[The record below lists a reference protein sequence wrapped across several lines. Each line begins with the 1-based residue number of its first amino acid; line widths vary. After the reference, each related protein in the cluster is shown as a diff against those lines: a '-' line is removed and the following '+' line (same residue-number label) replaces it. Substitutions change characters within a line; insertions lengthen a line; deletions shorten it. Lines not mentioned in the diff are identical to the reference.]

1 MEIIKI
7 SKENEERLLELGF
20 KIPKDSNTFEGCIF
34 DIFGAKYF
42 QENDYLVKTSKDVY
56 VKVTADELS
65 SFRQSFKSSNPDYI
79 ILATKSIQ
87 QGILDTNGMVRDGQA
102 FSIGLQTVSPLIDRL
117 ISGSDADCF
126 YDDTKVELAE
136 KQIAKLYDIIM
147 KGDGFLC

>member
-20 KIPKDSNTFEGCIF
+20 KTPKDSNTFEGCIF

-87 QGILDTNGMVRDGQA
+87 QGILDTNGMIRDGQA